1 MEELTILN
9 PFVVGKYVSPHFFC
23 DREVETQ
30 WLMKQIA
37 NGRNT
42 ALVSF
47 RRMGKTGLIFHLF
60 NQPEVKDH
68 YHTVFVDVYA
78 SSSLTE
84 FVYFLGKAILEQV
97 KKDKHG
103 FIDHFFQVI
112 KSLKVGFTVDPV
124 TGETSFDLGLGS
136 IQSPEITLDEIFHYL
151 ESMDKPC
158 VVAIDEF
165 QQAGFYQ
172 EQHVEALLRSKIQQ
186 CKKTVFIF
194 SGSKRHLM
202 YNMFNSPAKPFY
214 QSAVSMGLEAIPL
227 DKYMPFVQSLFE
239 ERGKSVSPSV
249 IEKVYRK
256 FDGTTWYMQ
265 LMMNEL
271 FTSTGYGECCTE
283 AQLDAALSG
292 IIQVQDGGHR
302 MLLSQLSYKQKQVL
316 QAIAKEGKAYGI
328 TSAEF
333 VGRHRL
339 TSASSV
345 QSAVRVLL
353 KKDILTQQD
362 DCYWIYDYFFGE
374 WLKRNF

>member
-1 MEELTILN
+1 M
-9 PFVVGKYVSPHFFC
+9 
-23 DREVETQ
+23 
-30 WLMKQIA
+30 
-37 NGRNT
+37 
-42 ALVSF
+42 
-47 RRMGKTGLIFHLF
+47 
-60 NQPEVKDH
+60 
-68 YHTVFVDVYA
+68 
-78 SSSLTE
+78 
-84 FVYFLGKAILEQV
+84 
-97 KKDKHG
+97 
-103 FIDHFFQVI
+103 
-112 KSLKVGFTVDPV
+112 DPV

-165 QQAGFYQ
+165 QQVGFYQ

-316 QAIAKEGKAYGI
+316 QAIAKKGRPMVSLRQSS
-328 TSAEF
+328 SADTGLLQP
-333 VGRHRL
+333 VP
-339 TSASSV
+339 SSPL
-345 QSAVRVLL
+345 SG
-353 KKDILTQQD
+353 
-362 DCYWIYDYFFGE
+362 CS
-374 WLKRNF
+374 